1 MKPLVNV
8 STWGLP
14 LPPNF
19 LTLGLHV
26 NSELGSFP
34 IFFLIIYSCLEYC
47 FPSLLTSTLEHQ
59 KVCYKCQS
67 LGL

>member
-8 STWGLP
+8 STWALP

-26 NSELGSFP
+26 YSEEVAFP
-34 IFFLIIYSCLEYC
+34 SFFLLHSCLEYC
-47 FPSLLTSTLEHQ
+47 FP
-59 KVCYKCQS
+59 Y
-67 LGL
+67 